1 LKPGSREILGNIVPA
16 VEKVI
21 VCATSVKIAI
31 ALVNILKKAR
41 EQQDTVKIMEAYL
54 N

>member
-1 LKPGSREILGNIVPA
+1 LKPGSGEMLGNIVPA

-21 VCATSVKIAI
+21 VCATSVEIAI
-31 ALVNILKKAR
+31 ALVNILKKSR
-41 EQQDTVKIMEAYL
+41 ELQGTVKITEAYL